1 MNDPME
7 YMNDAKAITGVNITP
22 LVDVCLV
29 LVIIFMVTAPFFSQ
43 PILDVKL
50 PIAHTAEGEK
60 RENITVTITS
70 AGRLSVNDVGTNWKG
85 LPILLEKKIKMNRD
99 KFVIIRVDKAA
110 SHGEMLRAMDIA
122 KTSGARKLTIA
133 TQQKKRVVKG

>member
-60 RENITVTITS
+60 GKIS
-70 AGRLSVNDVGTNWKG
+70 RLP
-85 LPILLEKKIKMNRD
+85 LPLPDGYL
-99 KFVIIRVDKAA
+99 
-110 SHGEMLRAMDIA
+110 
-122 KTSGARKLTIA
+122 
-133 TQQKKRVVKG
+133 

>member
-1 MNDPME
+1 MNDPIE
-7 YMNDAKAITGVNITP
+7 YMNDTKAITGINIAP

-50 PIAHTAEGEK
+50 PEAHTAEGEK
-60 RENITVTITS
+60 RENITITITS
-70 AGRLSVNDVGTNWKG
+70 DKRLSVNETETNWKG

-99 KFVIIRVDKAA
+99 KFIIIRVDKTA
-110 SHGEMLRAMDIA
+110 SHEEMLRAMDIA
-122 KTSGARKLTIA
+122 KTCGARKLTIA
-133 TQQKKRVVKG
+133 TQQKKSRG

>member
-7 YMNDAKAITGVNITP
+7 YINDTKAITGINITP

-29 LVIIFMVTAPFFSQ
+29 LTIVFMVTAPFFSQ

-50 PIAHTAEGEK
+50 PEAHTAEGEK

-70 AGRLSVNDVGTNWKG
+70 TGRLSVNEIETNWKG

-99 KFVIIRVDKAA
+99 KFIIIRVDKTA
-110 SHGEMLRAMDIA
+110 SHGEMIRVMDIA
-122 KTSGARKLTIA
+122 KISGARKLTIA
-133 TQQKKRVVKG
+133 TQQKERVVKR